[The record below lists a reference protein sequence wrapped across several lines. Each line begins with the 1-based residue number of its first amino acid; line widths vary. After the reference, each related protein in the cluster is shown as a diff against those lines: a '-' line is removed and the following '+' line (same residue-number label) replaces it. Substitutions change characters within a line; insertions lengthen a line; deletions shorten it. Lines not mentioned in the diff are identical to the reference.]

1 MMRGSVQRMHKLLT
15 PALALR
21 TSSFPPKREPFP
33 PLRLVASGSDEDGE
47 MVRPQQGE
55 TGAEIGDGAA
65 LETPRRP
72 LRVVIVE
79 DEAIIAMELEMLIEE
94 LGAQIVGTA
103 ASAAEAEALVR
114 AQRPD
119 CVTMDISINGDR
131 DGVDAAIKI
140 FEHYGVR
147 SIFVSAYGNAATRA
161 KAEPAN
167 PLGWVRKPIDKAD
180 LGDILRRVVPS
191 DD

>member
-1 MMRGSVQRMHKLLT
+1 MRGSVQRIHKLLP
-15 PALALR
+15 PAPALR
-21 TSSFPPKREPFP
+21 TSSFPPKRDPFR
-33 PLRLVASGSDEDGE
+33 PLRVVISGSEEEERAKSEPQHGATGTEIRDG
-47 MVRPQQGE
+47 
-55 TGAEIGDGAA
+55 TA
-65 LETPRRP
+65 LEAPRRP
-72 LRVVIVE
+72 LRVLIVE
-79 DEAIIAMELEMLIEE
+79 DEAIIAMELEMLLEE

-103 ASAAEAEALVR
+103 TSAAEAEAIVR

-131 DGVDAAIKI
+131 DGVNAAVKI
-140 FEHYGVR
+140 FEQYGVR

-161 KAEPAN
+161 RAEPAN

-180 LGDILRRVVPS
+180 LNEVLLRVVPS